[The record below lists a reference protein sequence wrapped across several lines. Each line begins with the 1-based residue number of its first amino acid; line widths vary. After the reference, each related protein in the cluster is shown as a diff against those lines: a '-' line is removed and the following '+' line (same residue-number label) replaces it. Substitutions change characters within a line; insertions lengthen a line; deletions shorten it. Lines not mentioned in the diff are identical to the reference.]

1 MQIRVTVG
9 GAAFAL
15 LLGGVLAGPI
25 GLAGPTTLEAQVTG
39 PGPDGRWPL
48 QPRSPGNRHLAPFME
63 GWYANEDGT
72 FSISFGFLNANQ
84 DTIRIPLGP
93 DNFIEPAQFDGMQP
107 TIFVPGHQRGLFTV
121 ELPASMRDTD
131 VVWTLRKPN
140 GDVSSVP
147 GRVSSNAYQ
156 LDWVPRPHGSMHPLV
171 SFDSQT
177 GEGRG
182 PPGLM
187 AERTET
193 VSVGSPVTLA
203 VNARDPSERD
213 TDDYRFRDATPVNVT
228 WSQLQGPG
236 RVEFTRHESNPRPEP
251 AEGRGGGGGGGGGG
265 GAGGGAAPD
274 SAAIAAAIAA
284 GGAGA
289 AAAAAGFGGRGR
301 GGRNAPQSIRLTEG
315 YGTGSVYAT
324 FSEPGEY
331 LMRARVDNFNSADSS
346 GGDQCCWTN
355 AYIRV
360 TVTP

>member
-1 MQIRVTVG
+1 MHQYRMTVG
-9 GAAFAL
+9 GVTFAL
-15 LLGGVLAGPI
+15 FLGGVLAG
-25 GLAGPTTLEAQVTG
+25 LAVTGGPTALEAQVTG

-72 FSISFGFLNANQ
+72 FSISFGYLNANS
-84 DTIRIPLGP
+84 DTMWIPLGP

-107 TIFVPGHQRGLFTV
+107 TIFVPGHQRGLFAV
-121 ELPASMRDTD
+121 DLPAAMEDTD

-147 GRVSSNAYQ
+147 GRVGSNAYQ
-156 LDWVPRPHGSMHPLV
+156 LDWFPRPHGSMHPLV

-187 AERTET
+187 AERTVT
-193 VSVGSPVTLA
+193 ASVGSPVTIS
-203 VNARDPSERD
+203 VDARDPSQRD
-213 TDDYRFRDATPVNVT
+213 TDDYRFRDPTAVNVT
-228 WSQLQGPG
+228 WSMLQGPG
-236 RVEFTRHESNPRPEP
+236 PVEFTRHESNPLPEP
-251 AEGRGGGGGGGGGG
+251 EADGGRGGGGG
-265 GAGGGAAPD
+265 AAAPD

-284 GGAGA
+284 GGPGAAA

-301 GGRNAPQSIRLTEG
+301 GSRGPQNITLTEG

-324 FSEPGEY
+324 FSAPGEY

-355 AYIRV
+355 AFVRV

>member
-1 MQIRVTVG
+1 MHQFRMTVGSVTV
-9 GAAFAL
+9 AL
-15 LLGGVLAGPI
+15 LLCGVLGGPVVLAGP
-25 GLAGPTTLEAQVTG
+25 AVLEAQVSG

-72 FSISFGFLNANQ
+72 FSISFGYLNANS
-84 DTIRIPLGP
+84 DTMIVPLGP

-107 TIFVPGHQRGLFTV
+107 TVFVPGHQRGLFAVT
-121 ELPASMRDTD
+121 LPADMEETD
-131 VVWTLRKPN
+131 VWWTIRKPN
-140 GDVSSVP
+140 GDVSRVP
-147 GRVSSNAYQ
+147 GRIGAVAYQ
-156 LDWVPRPHGSMHPLV
+156 LDWFARPHGSMHPLV
-171 SFDSQT
+171 SFDGQN
-177 GEGRG
+177 GDGRG

-187 AERTET
+187 ADRVET
-193 VSVGSPVTLA
+193 ASVGSPVALS

-213 TDDYRFRDATPVNVT
+213 QDDFRFRNATPVNVT

-236 RVEFTRHESNPRPEP
+236 RVEFTRHESNPLPEP
-251 AEGRGGGGGGGGGG
+251 EPSAGRGGRGGGG
-265 GAGGGAAPD
+265 GGGAAPD

-289 AAAAAGFGGRGR
+289 AAAAARSGGRGR
-301 GGRNAPQSIRLTEG
+301 GRASPPQNIRLTEG
-315 YGTGSVYAT
+315 YGTGSAYAT
-324 FSEPGEY
+324 FSVPGEY

-355 AYIRV
+355 AFIRV

>member
-1 MQIRVTVG
+1 MMYKFRKTVG

-15 LLGGVLAGPI
+15 LLGGVVAGPIPLAGPAA
-25 GLAGPTTLEAQVTG
+25 LDAQVTG

-72 FSISFGFLNANQ
+72 FSISFGYLNANS
-84 DTIRIPLGP
+84 DTIIIPLGP

-107 TIFVPGHQRGLFTV
+107 TIFVPGHQRGLFTA
-121 ELPASMRDTD
+121 ELSAEMRDTD
-131 VVWTLRKPN
+131 VWWTIRKPN
-140 GDVSSVP
+140 GDVSRVP
-147 GRVSSNAYQ
+147 GRIGSGAYE

-171 SFDSQT
+171 SFEGQT

-182 PPGLM
+182 PTGLM
-187 AERTET
+187 ADRTET
-193 VSVGSPVTLA
+193 VSAGSPVTLS
-203 VNARDPSERD
+203 VNGRDPSERD
-213 TDDYRFRDATPVNVT
+213 TEDFRFRDPTPINVT

-236 RVEFTRHESNPRPEP
+236 RVEFTRHESNPLPEVEEP
-251 AEGRGGGGGGGGGG
+251 DSAAVAAAIAARGGGAGGAGGGG
-265 GAGGGAAPD
+265 GA
-274 SAAIAAAIAA
+274 AA
-284 GGAGA
+284 GGR
-289 AAAAAGFGGRGR
+289 GGRGR
-301 GGRNAPQSIRLTEG
+301 RTPPPQNIRLTEG
-315 YGTGSVYAT
+315 YGTGSVIAT
-324 FSEPGEY
+324 FTVPGEY